1 MPRIVHFEISVDDPE
16 RAMEFYT
23 KVFGWEFNKWDNED
37 QDYWLVK
44 TGESDQPGI
53 DGGMFRRG
61 GPVSY
66 VNVLDVAS
74 LDATIAQIIANGGEI
89 VVPKMTVPGIGYLV
103 YFKDTEGN
111 VFGAMQG
118 DPSAA

>member
-1 MPRIVHFEISVDDPE
+1 MPRVVHFEISADDPE

-44 TGESDQPGI
+44 TGETDQPGI

-66 VNVLDVAS
+66 VNTLDVTA
-74 LDATIAQIIANGGEI
+74 LDTTIAQITANGGEI